1 MPDTN
6 LRLGASAARDPS
18 VVVPTLIFLGG
29 HGRSGSTVVERLLG
43 ELPGV
48 CAAGEVVH
56 LWQRGIALAE
66 RCGCGQPF
74 PQCPFWQRVGESAFG
89 GWDKVDVKEISRLRA
104 EVDRTRFIP
113 RLARPRLPVAYQR
126 ALDDYLSYYMRVY
139 TAIMEVS
146 GCRVIVDA
154 SKHAS
159 LAFCLRRS
167 SGLDLRVI
175 HVVRDPRA
183 VAYSWT
189 TQVSRPEVSGQS
201 PQARDRMWTYPPA
214 RTAVHWN
221 IQNGAM
227 HLLAHV
233 GTPVQL
239 LRYEDIV
246 RGPEAVLGEIASFA
260 GLSDIAT
267 GFLGADRTNRWAEL
281 SVSHTVSGNPMR
293 FSTGRIPI
301 LGDERWRSAMP
312 AAQSRA
318 VTALTLP
325 LLTRYGYLRRPR

>member
-1 MPDTN
+1 VPETN
-6 LRLGASAARDPS
+6 LRLGASAARDPA
-18 VVVPTLIFLGG
+18 VPVPRLIFLGG
-29 HGRSGSTVVERLLG
+29 QGRSGSTVVERLLG

-74 PQCPFWQRVGESAFG
+74 PECPFWQKVGESAFG
-89 GWDKVDVKEISRLRA
+89 GWDNVDVKEVSRLRA

-113 RLARPRLPVAYQR
+113 RLARPRLPVTYQR
-126 ALDDYLSYYMRVY
+126 ALDDYLSYYTRVY
-139 TAIMEVS
+139 TAMTEVS

-175 HVVRDPRA
+175 HMVRDPRA

-189 TQVSRPEVSGQS
+189 KQVSRPDTGQS
-201 PQARDRMWTYPPA
+201 PQSRDRMWTFAPA
-214 RTAVHWN
+214 STAMQWN

-233 GTPVQL
+233 GTPVRL
-239 LRYEDIV
+239 LRYEDVV
-246 RGPEAVLGEIASFA
+246 RRPEAVLGEIASFA
-260 GLSDIAT
+260 GLPDVAT
-267 GFLGADRTNRWAEL
+267 TEFLGADRANHWAEL

-293 FSTGRIPI
+293 FSTGRIEI
-301 LGDERWRSAMP
+301 RGDERWRSAMP
-312 AAQSRA
+312 AAQYRA

-325 LLTRYGYLRRPR
+325 LLTRYGYLRRPQ

>member
-1 MPDTN
+1 
-6 LRLGASAARDPS
+6 
-18 VVVPTLIFLGG
+18 VPRVIFLGG
-29 HGRSGSTVVERLLG
+29 HGRSGSTIVERLLG

-56 LWQRGIALAE
+56 LWQRGIAQAE

-74 PQCPFWQRVGESAFG
+74 PQCPFWQKVGESAFG
-89 GWDKVDVKEISRLRA
+89 GWDKVDAEEVSRLQA

-113 RLARPRLPVAYQR
+113 RLARPKLPVAYQR

-139 TAIMEVS
+139 TAITEIS

-167 SGLDLRVI
+167 AGLDLRVI
-175 HVVRDPRA
+175 QVVRDPRA

-189 TQVSRPEVSGQS
+189 RQVSRPDVSAQS
-201 PQARDRMWTYPPA
+201 LQARDRMWTYPPA

-221 IQNGAM
+221 VQNGAL
-227 HLLAHV
+227 HLLAHL

-239 LRYEDIV
+239 LRYEDVV
-246 RGPEAVLGEIASFA
+246 RKPEAVLGEVASFA

-267 GFLGADRTNRWAEL
+267 TGFLGTDRTNYWAEL
-281 SVSHTVSGNPMR
+281 SASHTVSGNPMR

-301 LGDERWRSAMP
+301 RGDEQWRSAMP
-312 AAQSRA
+312 AAQCRA

-325 LLTRYGYLRRPR
+325 LLRRYGYPWRPQ